1 MEPTEGAFE
10 LTKRSEVISIV
21 PKVGSTEFTD
31 DASGNDFVPYYN
43 GGEFKKKEVSSGKRG

>member
-43 GGEFKKKEVSSGKRG
+43 GGEFKKKEVNSGKRG